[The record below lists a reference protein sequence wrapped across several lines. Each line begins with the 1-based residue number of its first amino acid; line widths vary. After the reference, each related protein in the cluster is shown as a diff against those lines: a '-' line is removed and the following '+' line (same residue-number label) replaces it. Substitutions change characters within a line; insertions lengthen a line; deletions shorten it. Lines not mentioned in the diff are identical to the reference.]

1 MNQEYVMPEPT
12 VLCPECRS
20 EIKLTE
26 SLAAP
31 LLETVRRD
39 YERRLAQKESD
50 ITKRET
56 AIQQRIDLLEKEKQ
70 SLHETL
76 TQRIAQ
82 ERTRISAEEAQKAK
96 LALGNELDVKAREL
110 IELQRLLQERDEK
123 LAAAQKT
130 QAEWIRKQR
139 ELDDARRELELT
151 IEKRVQTGLEQTR
164 EKAKREAEEE
174 LKLRVLEKDQTI
186 TAMQKQ
192 IEELKRRAEQGS
204 QQLQGEVQELELE
217 ALLGAKF
224 PRDTIRPVPKGEFGG
239 DVLQRIFGPTGQAC
253 GTILWE
259 CKRTK
264 NWSDTWLPKLRE
276 DQRTARAEIAVLIS
290 AVLPKE
296 IDTFGFIGEV
306 WVAHPKVALPV
317 ALALRQSLIEAAA
330 ARQAAEGQQTKME
343 MVYQYLTGPRFR
355 QRIQAI
361 VEAFSSMKDDLDR
374 EKKAITR
381 QWAKRE
387 EQIDRVM
394 QATVGMYGDLQGIA
408 GRTLQEIEGL
418 EFQGMLDF
426 QGED

>member
-1 MNQEYVMPEPT
+1 MAEPT
-12 VLCPECRS
+12 VFCPQCKC

-31 LLETVRRD
+31 LLESVRCD
-39 YERRLAQKESD
+39 YEQRLSQKDGDIAKREKQLHDRLALLQKE
-50 ITKRET
+50 
-56 AIQQRIDLLEKEKQ
+56 KE
-70 SLHETL
+70 SLDQAVTERL
-76 TQRIAQ
+76 QQ
-82 ERTRISAEEAQKAK
+82 ERARIVAEEAKKAK
-96 LALGNELDVKAREL
+96 LALGNELDAKTKEL
-110 IELQRLLQERDEK
+110 LSLHEVLKQRDAK
-123 LAAAQKT
+123 LAEAQSA
-130 QAEWIRKQR
+130 QAELLRKQR
-139 ELDDARRELELT
+139 DLDDAKRELELT
-151 IEKRVQTGLEQTR
+151 VEKRVQSDLAETR
-164 EKAKREAEEE
+164 EKAKKEAEEE
-174 LKLRVLEKDQTI
+174 LKLKVLEKDQTI

-217 ALLGAKF
+217 ALLSAKF
-224 PRDTIRPVPKGEFGG
+224 PRDTIQPVPKGEFGG
-239 DVLQRIFGPTGQAC
+239 DVLQQVLGPLGQDC

-264 NWSDTWLPKLRE
+264 NWSDGWLPKLRE
-276 DQRTARAEIAVLIS
+276 DQRSAKAELAVIVS
-290 AVLPKE
+290 PVLPKE
-296 IDTFGFIGEV
+296 IDTFGFVGEI
-306 WVAHPKVALPV
+306 WVAHPKVTLPV
-317 ALALRQSLIEAAA
+317 ALALRQTLIEAAS
-330 ARQAAEGQQTKME
+330 ARQASNGQQTKME

-355 QRIQAI
+355 QRVQAI
-361 VEAFSSMKDDLDR
+361 VEAFSSMRDDLER

-426 QGED
+426 QSED